1 MNFSLL
7 LIKCWTILW
16 CYISDKFNKVVFWY
30 FESPDKTIYC
40 SNSQNRRTIGLGRD
54 LWRSSIQ
61 TSWQSTFP
69 TEDCISV
76 QVSFEY
82 LERRRLHSLP
92 GQPVAMLCHT
102 HKKFSSHVQIELS
115 ALEFVPYALYP
126 VSGHHQKQSG
136 STHLTLEGPR
146 CPGGQ

>member
-40 SNSQNRRTIGLGRD
+40 SDSQNHRTIGLGRD

-76 QVSFEY
+76 QVGFEY

-92 GQPVAMLCHT
+92 GQPVAMLSHSQ
-102 HKKFSSHVQIELS
+102 KIFFSCSDRTFCVTVCALCPLS
-115 ALEFVPYALYP
+115 CQWAPPKTIWLHPLD
-126 VSGHHQKQSG
+126 
-136 STHLTLEGPR
+136 TRRT
-146 CPGGQ
+146 